1 MIPLIIVGVLFILSL
16 VCLLFYR
23 WEIVKDETYVYDEQG
38 KENVRACQLKNWSR
52 KNPPEDVVNKLKEL
66 YPEDWKR
73 LATDSS
79 GNEVKLQNILYY
91 MEDYK
96 IPAKKIVKK
105 RIQLNSDWD
114 TYEHPN
120 TIIGGGIGVGVTAL
134 ALLAMTITAAVTQST
149 WSVQADTI
157 AYEEKIVELEHN
169 KSYITTYYSTGV
181 IKDID
186 ISSTNIPSVIKEH
199 NAEVKDLIKKIKQ
212 DKVNLGNPWCNV
224 WINPACKNVDLVRL
238 AATYIDPLG

>member
-1 MIPLIIVGVLFILSL
+1 MIPLIIVGVLFIISL

-23 WEIVKDETYVYDEQG
+23 WEVQTTEDYVYDEQG
-38 KENVRACQLKNWSR
+38 KEEVRACQLKNWNR

-66 YPEDWKR
+66 YPDDWKR
-73 LATDSS
+73 HATDSS
-79 GNEVKLQNILYY
+79 GNDVKLQNILYY

-96 IPAKKIVKK
+96 VPAKKIVKK
-105 RIQLNSDWD
+105 RIRLNDDWD
-114 TYEHPN
+114 TYDHPN
-120 TIIGGGIGVGVTAL
+120 TLVGGGIGVGVTAL
-134 ALLAMTITAAVTQST
+134 ALLAMGITCAITKSP
-149 WSVQADTI
+149 WSVQADVI

-199 NAEVKDLIKKIKQ
+199 NAEVKDLIQRIKQ
-212 DKVNLGNPWCNV
+212 NKINLGNPWCNA
-224 WINPACKNVDLVRL
+224 WISPACKSVDLVRL
-238 AATYIDPLG
+238 TATYIDPLG